1 MMEIKSIFKCC
12 ILGCGKMG
20 EAILKAILSKEVF
33 SADELAV
40 VEADS
45 QTRDRIEKKYQVSV
59 FDDCCRAAWASDI
72 VVLAVKPNVVGA
84 VAQKLG
90 HKLRE
95 EQLLISIAAGV
106 TLEQLMIMFGSK
118 RVVRVMPNLAA
129 QISQAASVWT
139 AAADLDEL
147 SKNKVLKILCSIG
160 KAVYVDND
168 NLIDVGTAV
177 SGSGPAY
184 LYLFMEALTDAGVRL
199 GLTRQQATEL
209 TLNMVHGAV
218 SLAAESGQS
227 FSDLR
232 YKVTTPGGTT
242 AEAVSCLEKGAFRA
256 VIDEAVNAC
265 WEKSRQLSKLN

>member
-1 MMEIKSIFKCC
+1 MKRRLIFKCC
-12 ILGCGKMG
+12 IFGCGKMG
-20 EAILKAILSKEVF
+20 EAILKAVLDKGLF
-33 SADELAV
+33 SAQELAV

-45 QTRDRIEKKYQVSV
+45 QTRSRIEGNYQVSV
-59 FDDCCRAAWASDI
+59 FADSRQAALSSDI
-72 VVLAVKPNVVGA
+72 IILAVKPNIVSSI
-84 VAQKLG
+84 AQKLG
-90 HKLRE
+90 HELKE

-106 TLEQLMIMFGSK
+106 TLNQLSMLFNSK

-139 AAADLDEL
+139 TAAELDEL
-147 SKNKVLKILCSIG
+147 SKNKVVNILNSIG
-160 KAVYVDND
+160 KAVYVAND

-199 GLTRQQATEL
+199 GLTRQQAAEL
-209 TLNMVHGAV
+209 TLNMVRGAA

-227 FSDLR
+227 FDELR

-242 AEAVSCLEKGAFRA
+242 AEAVSRLEKGAFRA
-256 VIDEAVNAC
+256 VIDEAVSAC